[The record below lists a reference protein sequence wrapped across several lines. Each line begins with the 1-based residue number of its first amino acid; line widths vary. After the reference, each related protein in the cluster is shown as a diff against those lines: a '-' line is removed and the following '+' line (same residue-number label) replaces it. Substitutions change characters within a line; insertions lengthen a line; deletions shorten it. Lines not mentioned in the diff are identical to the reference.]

1 MKETRTLVLN
11 SQTATNRIGSNTRN
25 YQYNVNW
32 TTILPKPENI
42 NQKYLVRFS
51 FITPSTKSFGEVFT
65 VSIDFGGSN
74 MYDQTNNK
82 STFMGCVYPVMNTT
96 TSTAGTNTVFY
107 YSKATTID
115 NIPVTIEYPNNS
127 MITVTLLNLN
137 ASFPANYFTN
147 NYVMTL
153 EFTPV

>member
-51 FITPSTKSFGEVFT
+51 FITPATNSFGEVFT

-107 YSKATTID
+107 YAKATTID
-115 NIPVTIEYPNNS
+115 NIPVTVEYPTNS
-127 MITVTLLNLN
+127 MITVTLMYLN
-137 ASFPANYFTN
+137 ATYPTNYFTN
-147 NYVMTL
+147 NYILTL
-153 EFTPV
+153 